1 MSTAEAI
8 VPKPSPPLR
17 LVPAPVVE
25 ITVPVFNEERA
36 LEASILRLHAYLSAA
51 FPFAFHLTI
60 ADNAS
65 TDRTTAIAAR
75 LARELPGVSL
85 LRLEQ
90 KGRGRALRAAWNE
103 SDAEILCYMDVD
115 LSTDLAGLLPLVA
128 PLVSG
133 HSDIAIGSRLAR
145 GARVRRGP
153 RRELISRAYNL
164 ILHTTLRSRFS
175 DAQCGFKA
183 IRREIA
189 DRLLPA
195 VADDGWFFDTELL
208 VLAER
213 CGLRIYEV
221 PVDWEDDPD
230 SRVAV
235 VRTAADDLRGIWRL
249 ARRDGRLARFACIG
263 AVSTVAYAVLYTVLR
278 GALTPLAAN
287 AVALLATAVANT
299 AANRRLTFGRR
310 GRSGIVRHHLGGL
323 AAFAAGLA
331 VTSAALAALAAVRPH
346 PGRAGELAALLVA
359 GGLAT
364 IVRYVLLRRWVFRPP
379 ATTAR

>member
-1 MSTAEAI
+1 MSTAAAI

-17 LVPAPVVE
+17 LVPTPVVE

-36 LEASILRLHAYLSAA
+36 LEASILRLHAYLSGR

-90 KGRGRALRAAWNE
+90 KGRGRALRAAWIQ

-183 IRREIA
+183 IRREVA
-189 DRLLPA
+189 GELLPA

-213 CGLRIYEV
+213 RGLRIYEV

-230 SRVAV
+230 SRVAIA
-235 VRTAADDLRGIWRL
+235 RTAAADLRGIWRL

-263 AVSTVAYAVLYTVLR
+263 AVSTIAYAVLYTVLR
-278 GALTPLAAN
+278 GALAPLPAN

-299 AANRRLTFGRR
+299 AANRPLTFGRR

-331 VTSAALAALAAVRPH
+331 VTSAALTALAALRPH
-346 PGRAGELAALLVA
+346 PSRPGELAALLAA

-379 ATTAR
+379 ATTSR